1 MTTQVTSSPLFLNPG
16 APRLVDLA
24 GFGPPDRGPLDYH
37 RKLPG
42 YAQTPLVDLPEVAQ
56 RLGVGRVV
64 VKDEAE
70 RLGLPSYKILGAS
83 WATYQEVLATLQ
95 PDLQP
100 WSTVEE
106 LAAQLQSYG
115 SRRLVAATDG
125 NHGRA
130 VARMAKH
137 LGWEATI
144 FVPVGT
150 VDARIEGISSEGA
163 EVVVVDGTYDEAVE
177 RAAQEADDRSLV
189 ISDTA
194 WPGYERVPRWVVEGY
209 STLFNEADD
218 AMAAQSVP
226 PVTHVSIQVGVGAL
240 AAAAVRRYRATED
253 TAGVTMIGVEP
264 VTAACVLHSME
275 AGELVDVPGPHD
287 SIMAGLNCGRPSPL
301 AWPLVSNGLHA
312 AIAVDDERAREAMR
326 LLATGG
332 VVSGES
338 GAAGLAG
345 LLALVDEHP
354 QAAAQLGLDGD
365 AVVLLVNTE
374 GATDPEAYRAV
385 VGG

>member
-1 MTTQVTSSPLFLNPG
+1 MTSRVHLNPA
-16 APRLVDLA
+16 APPSVDLA
-24 GFGPPDRGPLDYH
+24 GFGPPDRAPLDYH
-37 RKLPG
+37 RRLPG
-42 YAQTPLVDLPEVAQ
+42 YAATPLVELPGIAD
-56 RLGVGRVV
+56 RLGVGGVL

-83 WATYQEVLATLQ
+83 WATYLEVLAVLA
-95 PDLQP
+95 PDLRE

-106 LAAQLQSYG
+106 LATQLTPHG
-115 SRRLVAATDG
+115 ARRLVAATDG

-130 VARMAKH
+130 VARMARL
-137 LGWEATI
+137 LGWSATI
-144 FVPVGT
+144 FVPEGT
-150 VDARIEGISSEGA
+150 VEARTSAIASEGA

-177 RAAQEADDRSLV
+177 VAAREADDRTLV

-218 AMAAQSVP
+218 QLAARRLAP
-226 PVTHVSIQVGVGAL
+226 CTHAVVQVGVGAL
-240 AAAAVRRYRATED
+240 AAAAVRRYRAGSSD
-253 TAGVTMIGVEP
+253 GVTMLGVEP
-264 VTAACVLHSME
+264 ADAACVQASLE
-275 AGELVDVPGPHD
+275 AGGLVEVPGPHR

-301 AWPLVSNGLHA
+301 AWPLVRDGLHA

-326 LLATGG
+326 LLAAGG
-332 VVSGES
+332 VVAGES

-345 LLALVDEHP
+345 LVALVDDHP
-354 QAAAQLGLDGD
+354 QVARQLGFDED

-374 GATDPEAYRAV
+374 GATDPEAYDRV
-385 VGG
+385 VNA